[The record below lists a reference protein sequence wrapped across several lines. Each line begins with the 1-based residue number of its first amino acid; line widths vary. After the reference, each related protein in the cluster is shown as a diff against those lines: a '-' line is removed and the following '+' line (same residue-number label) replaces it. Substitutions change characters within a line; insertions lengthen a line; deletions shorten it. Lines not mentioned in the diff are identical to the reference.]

1 MSEGPNPQKRCAQ
14 GLPAARRTGRL
25 LLIACCFAAA
35 IAGQDS
41 PKLSAS
47 EKALYRG
54 EPAKAAEFAEKYIR
68 EHPQEAAGHV
78 QLAQAKLA
86 QGDYGAAY
94 RELREGLRIDAE
106 SVDAL
111 YHLTKLSL
119 ILSQVE
125 YQKLFAM
132 APDSYRLHQLMAE
145 ANLAQRKYVE
155 AAREYRKAL
164 QANPES
170 VTVLNAL
177 GDLRR
182 TRSELSEP
190 NEAAAGRFREAALY
204 YERAL
209 KVDPLSYDAHYGLA
223 VCRLELA
230 DLVHPKLQGNEMKQA
245 EQHFRQAVSADPRS
259 AVARLGLG
267 RALLAAGRSEAAVTE
282 LARAAELEP
291 HLRQAYFLLGRAY
304 QRLGRL
310 EEAKEAF
317 ETERLLRQAESEDSR
332 RLLSQEDILGL
343 GLEDEEG
350 PR

>member
-1 MSEGPNPQKRCAQ
+1 MSDGPTPRQRYAQ
-14 GLPAARRTGRL
+14 GLRTARRTGRL
-25 LLIACCFAAA
+25 LLIGCWFAAA
-35 IAGQDS
+35 ITGQDS

-54 EPAKAAEFAEKYIR
+54 EPATAAEFAEKYIR

-78 QLAQAKLA
+78 RLAQAKLA

-94 RELREGLRIDAE
+94 RELREGLRIDPE

-132 APDSYRLHQLMAE
+132 APDSHRVHQLMAE
-145 ANLAQRKYVE
+145 ANLARRKYVE

-170 VTVLNAL
+170 VVVLNAL
-177 GDLRR
+177 GYLRR
-182 TRSELSEP
+182 TRSELSQP
-190 NEAAAGRFREAALY
+190 KEAAAGRFREAALY
-204 YERAL
+204 YQRAL

-245 EQHFRQAVSADPRS
+245 ERHFRQAVSADSRS

-267 RALLAAGRSEAAVTE
+267 RALLAAGRWEAAVKE
-282 LARAAELEP
+282 LTRAAELEP
-291 HLRQAYFLLGRAY
+291 RLRQAYVLLGRAY
-304 QRLGRL
+304 QRLGRR

-317 ETERLLRQAESEDSR
+317 ERERLLRAEFEADQ
-332 RLLSQEDILGL
+332 RLLSREDIPGL
-343 GLEDEEG
+343 GLEGEEG
-350 PR
+350 RR

>member
-1 MSEGPNPQKRCAQ
+1 MTAWLSASERCAQ
-14 GLPAARRTGRL
+14 GLRAARRTGGL
-25 LLIACCFAAA
+25 LLTGCWFAAA
-35 IAGQDS
+35 ITGQDS

-94 RELREGLRIDAE
+94 RELREGLRIDPE

-132 APDSYRLHQLMAE
+132 APDSYRVHQLMAE

-155 AAREYRKAL
+155 AEEEYRKAL
-164 QANPES
+164 RANPES

-190 NEAAAGRFREAALY
+190 KEAPAGRFREAALY
-204 YERAL
+204 YQRAL

-230 DLVHPKLQGNEMKQA
+230 DLVHLKLQGNETKQA

-267 RALLAAGRSEAAVTE
+267 RALLAAGRSAAAVTE

-291 HLRQAYFLLGRAY
+291 RLRQAYYLLGRAY
-304 QRLGRL
+304 QRLGRR
-310 EEAKEAF
+310 EEAKEAL
-317 ETERLLRQAESEDSR
+317 ERERLLRQAESEDSR
-332 RLLSQEDILGL
+332 RLLSREDIPGL

>member
-1 MSEGPNPQKRCAQ
+1 MSDGPTPQKRYAQ
-14 GLPAARRTGRL
+14 GMRPARRTGGL
-25 LLIACCFAAA
+25 LLLACCFAAA
-35 IAGQDS
+35 ITGQDS
-41 PKLSAS
+41 PKISAS

-54 EPAKAAEFAEKYIR
+54 EPARAAEFAEKYIR

-94 RELREGLRIDAE
+94 RELREGLRIDPE

-132 APDSYRLHQLMAE
+132 APDSHRVHQLMAE

-155 AAREYRKAL
+155 AAQEYRKAL

-170 VTVLNAL
+170 VVVLNAL

-190 NEAAAGRFREAALY
+190 KEALAGRFREAALY
-204 YERAL
+204 YQRAL

-245 EQHFRQAVSADPRS
+245 ERHFRQAVSADSRS

-267 RALLAAGRSEAAVTE
+267 RALLAAGRSEAAVKE
-282 LARAAELEP
+282 LMRAAELEP
-291 HLRQAYFLLGRAY
+291 RLRQAYFLLGRAY
-304 QRLGRL
+304 QRLGRR

-317 ETERLLRQAESEDSR
+317 ERERLLRAEFEADQ
-332 RLLSQEDILGL
+332 RLLLREDFPGL
-343 GLEDEEG
+343 GLEGEES